1 MSLGFGL
8 PAPLDLLVQLLLQG
22 QPLAVVDR
30 RGKVP
35 LGGLPSLGDQP
46 GVALAQV
53 EIAASQGVGLGRQGL
68 GLLIL
73 ALLQASLPQVVQD
86 RGVAR
91 LDAQRAL
98 QGRSGPVQL
107 AGMQILGGALQQRAR
122 RRIGLPR

>member
-1 MSLGFGL
+1 M
-8 PAPLDLLVQLLLQG
+8 QG

-30 RGKVP
+30 RGKVL
-35 LGGLPSLGDQP
+35 LGGLSSLGDQP

-73 ALLQASLPQVVQD
+73 ALLQASLPQVVED
-86 RGVAR
+86 RGVAW

-98 QGRSGPVQL
+98 QGRRGLVQL